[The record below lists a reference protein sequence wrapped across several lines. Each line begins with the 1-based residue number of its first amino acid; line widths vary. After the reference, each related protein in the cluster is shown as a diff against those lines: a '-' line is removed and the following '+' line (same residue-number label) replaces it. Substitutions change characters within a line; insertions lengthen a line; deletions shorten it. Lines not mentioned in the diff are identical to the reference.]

1 VGKKSKPK
9 IEVTLYYMSEHFGIC
24 HGPLDFISEIKVS
37 EKVAWTGTKSTQGD
51 ITINEPELFGG
62 AKKEG
67 GVQGSV
73 HFLPGNYTQTI
84 PETIAAKH
92 GRTTATMPAYRGIAS
107 AFFYNGPGG
116 SGFYWSANSPY
127 LPPVWI
133 KAARAS
139 VALSEEYARI
149 WRGAERSTR
158 TISNINV
165 GFTDTGRKLW
175 DVAGSYLVH
184 ASTDHTQVIIEDLR
198 TGSVRATINLG
209 YTPVWVYISESASQ
223 VLVLAIDG
231 TMHAYNMFGSEVTS
245 VDTPDPTLS
254 GADATASLTMAPTEI
269 VVDGAT
275 YLFWMRFND
284 VVCCT
289 YSGGGWGLN
298 WYGHPWGTFGV
309 VGGVI
314 AASPDHLVI
323 RMPFGG
329 CYYVLWSPIAL
340 DTVFT
345 NIDFLGLLGWHVT
358 SSDPIQSVSYV
369 PDTGTWFFTI
379 GGGFDAT
386 LNSDCTA
393 VVAQGVTGVSFGT
406 DTSLAQ
412 PVKSRRILD
421 GSTAAAFISSADAY
435 FVDVTSGDVID
446 SIAFSEFGIANAI
459 TLDAGW
465 SEEERAFV
473 LKTPTAAYVLFL
485 PTNAFDSN
493 PAHII
498 FDSLTNTDWGM
509 GSPTTAIDVDSFHSA
524 AAVLYGEQFGLSMIW
539 TKQST
544 IESFIGEVLD
554 HIEAV
559 LFVNPATGLL
569 TLKLIRNDY
578 DPDDLPIFTPD
589 NCVVTSFG
597 RKLWGETINE
607 IVVTFTNPANE
618 EDQTVIAQD
627 LANIEAQGGIVSDGR
642 NYYGVRVRSLAA
654 ALAQRDLRAAAT
666 PLASCDIDANREA
679 WDLLPGGV
687 LKIHSPDDGVDSII
701 MRVGRVDY
709 GKPGEA
715 RVRASLVEDI
725 FSLPLADYTIPP
737 DSEWEPV
744 SEEPAPAASTLVF
757 TLPYYVMINEVD
769 AIVLLTGIEYPETF
783 AGVLA
788 AQTGQDTA
796 EFELYEADGDDIGTK
811 TIVSRDV
818 LAADIPAEVE
828 TTLPTFPDRTQG
840 DAPTVGGMI
849 LIEGADDTETE
860 LCLITAG
867 STTTGWTITRGV
879 LDTVPRAWPAGTPV
893 WFIDENLENTDD
905 TIRSEAE
912 TVDYKV
918 LTRTSLGLLDFG
930 AAPTVSATLSA
941 RPHLP
946 SRPADVKVDGD
957 DGFSGAAVDERGV
970 DPIPVTWANRNR
982 LTEDTVLLAWDAG
995 DVTAEDGQTTRID
1008 ILDASGTVLTTHDD
1022 LPGTSFD
1029 VPAASFSGVATGRIK
1044 VSAKRDDLISLQGY
1058 EIAVMIDSG
1067 YGDGYGY
1074 NYGGA

>member
-1 VGKKSKPK
+1 MGKKSKPK

-24 HGPLDFISEIKVS
+24 HGPLDFISEIKIA
-37 EKVAWTGTKSTQGD
+37 EKSAWTGMKATQGD
-51 ITINEPELFGG
+51 IGIHQPELFGG
-62 AKKEG
+62 VKKEG
-67 GVQGSV
+67 GVEGSV
-73 HFLPGNYTQTI
+73 YYLPGNYTQTI
-84 PETIAAKH
+84 PEDIAAKH

-107 AFFYNGPGG
+107 AFFYWPQNN

-127 LPPVWI
+127 LPTVWI

-139 VALSEEYARI
+139 VALSEEFARI
-149 WRGAERSTR
+149 WRGAERGTR
-158 TISNINV
+158 TVSNV
-165 GFTDTGRKLW
+165 SYGFTDTGSKLW
-175 DVAGSYLVH
+175 DVYGSFLVH
-184 ASTDHTQVIIEDLR
+184 ASSDKSHVIIEDLR
-198 TGSVRATINLG
+198 TGAVRASISLG
-209 YTPVWVYISESASQ
+209 YTPVWVYIAGSQEQ
-223 VLVLAIDG
+223 VLVLALDG
-231 TMHAYNMFGSEVTS
+231 TMHVYNMFGGS
-245 VDTPDPTLS
+245 VGSVSTPDPTLA
-254 GADATASLTMAPTEI
+254 GADTAATLTQAPTEI
-269 VVDGAT
+269 EVDGVI
-275 YLFWMRFND
+275 YLFWMRFDD
-284 VVCCT
+284 VVCCQ
-289 YSGGGWGLN
+289 YSGGAWGFN
-298 WYGHPWGTFGV
+298 WVGHPWGTFGV

-329 CYYVLWSPIAL
+329 CYYVLWSPIAI
-340 DTVFT
+340 DGTFT
-345 NIDFLGLLGWHVT
+345 SIDFAGLLGWNVT
-358 SSDPIQSVSYV
+358 TTDAIHSVSYI
-369 PDTGTWFFTI
+369 PDTGTWFFTAS
-379 GGGFDAT
+379 GGKEAT

-393 VVAQGVTGVSFGT
+393 VVAQGITGEHAGGY
-406 DTSLAQ
+406 SLAQ

-421 GSTAAAFISSADAY
+421 GSTAAAYISSGDAY
-435 FVDVTSGDVID
+435 FVDVTTGDVIQGI
-446 SIAFSEFGIANAI
+446 SFSEFGIS
-459 TLDAGW
+459 TVGETDAAW
-465 SEEERAFV
+465 SEQERAFV
-473 LKTPTAAYVLFL
+473 VKTYTGVYVLFL

-509 GSPTTAIDVDSFHSA
+509 GSPTTAIDVDSFHA
-524 AAVLYGEQFGLSMIW
+524 AAEVLYSEQFGLSMIW

-559 LFVNPATGLL
+559 LYVNPRTGLL

-589 NCVVTSFG
+589 NCVVTNFG

-618 EDQTVIAQD
+618 EEQTVIAQD

-654 ALAQRDLRAAAT
+654 NLAQRDLRAAAT
-666 PLASCDIDANREA
+666 PLASCDIEANREA

-687 LKIHSPDDGVDSII
+687 LKIHSPDDGVNSIV

-709 GKPGEA
+709 GKPGDA
-715 RVRASLVEDI
+715 KVRAALVEDI
-725 FSLPLADYTIPP
+725 FALPLSDYTIPP

-744 SEEPAPAASTLVF
+744 SEEPAPAANTLVF
-757 TLPYYVMINEVD
+757 TLPYYMMVNEVD

-818 LAADIPAEVE
+818 LAADIAAEVE
-828 TTLPTFPDRTQG
+828 TTLPAFPDRTQG
-840 DAPTVGGMI
+840 DAPTVGGLM
-849 LIEGADDTETE
+849 LIEGEDDTETE

-867 STTTGWTITRGV
+867 NSTTGYTVTRGV

-893 WFIDENLENTDD
+893 WFMDENLENTDD

-918 LTRTSLGLLDFG
+918 LTRTSLGLLDLG
-930 AAPTVSATLSA
+930 AAPIVSATLSA

-957 DGFSGAAVDERGV
+957 DGFSGGVVDERGV
-970 DPIPVTWANRNR
+970 DPIPVTWARRNR

-995 DVTAEDGQTTRID
+995 DVTPEDGQTTRID

-1029 VPAASFSGVATGRIK
+1029 VPAASFSGVSTGRIK

-1058 EIAVMIDSG
+1058 EVAVMIDSG